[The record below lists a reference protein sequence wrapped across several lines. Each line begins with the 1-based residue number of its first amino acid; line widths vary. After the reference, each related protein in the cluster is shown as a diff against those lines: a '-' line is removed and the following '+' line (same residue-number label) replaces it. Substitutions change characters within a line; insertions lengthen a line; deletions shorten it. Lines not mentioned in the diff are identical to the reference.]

1 MRVVDIYP
9 RDFYVTVELS
19 LKEVGKILTALEKAE
34 LKFDSKKHEEIEA
47 VEYVKG
53 TFFKTL
59 DQLYE
64 ENKRYVT

>member
-19 LKEVGKILTALEKAE
+19 LKEVGKILKALEKAQ
-34 LKFDSKKHEEIEA
+34 LNFDSKNREEIEA

-53 TFFKTL
+53 TLFRTL

-64 ENKRYVT
+64 ENKKYVT